1 VLEFAGLTKQYD
13 RGQTPAI
20 AEVTF
25 SLSPGEVVGLV
36 GLNGAGKSTTLRVA
50 AGVIL
55 PTSGHVAVDGHDI
68 VGAKSQASELLGWVP
83 EAPVHDATSRIG
95 PLLSYYAELCPRVP
109 PARPIELL
117 ETWGLGAFAT
127 RKYRTLSLGQRMRFA
142 IACAELQDPRY
153 YLLDEVFNGID
164 AEGIHAIRRWIASRR
179 EAGSAV
185 LLSSHQLGEVQQL
198 ADRVVFL
205 HQGKV
210 VSIRNR
216 EQIASVGSA
225 ALLLTLD
232 RVDAGVLELL
242 KTFGSVSVRGNQLRV
257 AGSRLDPAAINAAL
271 VQGGRRVLRLEP
283 EEPELESYFL
293 ELVKES
299 A

>member
-1 VLEFAGLTKQYD
+1 
-13 RGQTPAI
+13 
-20 AEVTF
+20 
-25 SLSPGEVVGLV
+25 
-36 GLNGAGKSTTLRVA
+36 
-50 AGVIL
+50 
-55 PTSGHVAVDGHDI
+55 
-68 VGAKSQASELLGWVP
+68 
-83 EAPVHDATSRIG
+83 
-95 PLLSYYAELCPRVP
+95 
-109 PARPIELL
+109 
-117 ETWGLGAFAT
+117 
-127 RKYRTLSLGQRMRFA
+127 MRFA

-164 AEGIHAIRRWIASRR
+164 AEGIHAIRRWIASRQ

-210 VSIRNR
+210 VSIRSR

-232 RVDAGVLELL
+232 RVDAAVLELL

-283 EEPELESYFL
+283 EEAELESYFL

>member
-13 RGQTPAI
+13 PGQTPAI
-20 AEVTF
+20 ADVTF

-55 PTSGHVAVDGHDI
+55 PTSGHVAVDGRDI
-68 VGAKSQASELLGWVP
+68 VEAKSQASELLGWVP

-95 PLLSYYAELCPRVP
+95 PLLSYYAELCPKVP

-164 AEGIHAIRRWIASRR
+164 AEGIHAIRRWIASRQ

-210 VSIRNR
+210 VSIRSR

-232 RVDAGVLELL
+232 RVDAAVLELL

-283 EEPELESYFL
+283 EEAELESYFL